1 MFPLSFLLV
10 ILIKH
15 GPLVGERGKAGTGR
29 RFCAQAPGFLWVTL
43 TPTLRFLSFSA
54 FVEICSL
61 AIATVS
67 SWGLVLSRQSK
78 CTGVGGFKGV
88 WTTEALLSPGADTQP
103 GEERRLLYAPS
114 FVFYRR
120 LISSVGKHPPPSRG
134 SRSCG
139 SHGSHYGSKHLK
151 SQMPPF
157 FSTPPHHLN
166 SWDIRAHPVHSYLDA
181 WFCHILLWFSL
192 TTPGG
197 RFAGESWKTKNV

>member
-1 MFPLSFLLV
+1 MFPLSVLLV

-181 WFCHILLWFSL
+181 
-192 TTPGG
+192 
-197 RFAGESWKTKNV
+197 